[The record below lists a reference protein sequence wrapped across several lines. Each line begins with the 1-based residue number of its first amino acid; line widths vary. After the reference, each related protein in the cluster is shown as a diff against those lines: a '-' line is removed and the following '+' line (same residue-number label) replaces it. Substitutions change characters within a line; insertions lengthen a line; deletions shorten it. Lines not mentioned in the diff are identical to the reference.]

1 MPLSSR
7 NTKSETSSLCP
18 PAELEEDME
27 LDDQKTDGG
36 MSRHEEVESEDED
49 DQDDSR
55 PIVHSQSCLA
65 SRISR

>member
-1 MPLSSR
+1 MPSSSR
-7 NTKSETSSLCP
+7 TTKSDTSSVCP

-36 MSRHEEVESEDED
+36 MSRREEVESEDED

-55 PIVHSQSCLA
+55 PIVHSQYCPA
-65 SRISR
+65 SRTVC